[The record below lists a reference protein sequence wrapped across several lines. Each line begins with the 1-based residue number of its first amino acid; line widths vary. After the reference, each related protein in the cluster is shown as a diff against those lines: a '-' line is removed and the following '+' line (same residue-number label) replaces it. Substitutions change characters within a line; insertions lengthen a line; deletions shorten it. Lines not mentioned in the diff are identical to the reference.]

1 MGMMKRE
8 SCGGWAGPSTAPSP
22 PARVG
27 GMLAW
32 RAAPRP
38 GAAGPALPV
47 FGAVCLNFRQMLFA
61 KFAAG
66 SGAFAGSSGGCA
78 PWSCSRPRAALRCTV
93 RAVSTATEGQCP
105 ALLLPREWGDT
116 GAGMVSTGVWIAAC
130 LSFPGRE
137 GNLQGIG
144 PRRNGITGKAV
155 TLLSKYNGV
164 KGCGAVCAPRDL
176 LSGGGIH

>member
-1 MGMMKRE
+1 MGILWWLGKTLHSPVSSGTGGRDAGLE
-8 SCGGWAGPSTAPSP
+8 SCPSP
-22 PARVG
+22 WGCWPCPACVWG
-27 GMLAW
+27 
-32 RAAPRP
+32 
-38 GAAGPALPV
+38 
-47 FGAVCLNFRQMLFA
+47 CLNFRQMLFA

-66 SGAFAGSSGGCA
+66 SGAFAGSSGGCSLELLTA
-78 PWSCSRPRAALRCTV
+78 ESRPAPHSPGYVHSQRGNVLL
-93 RAVSTATEGQCP
+93 S
-105 ALLLPREWGDT
+105 LLPREWGDT

-130 LSFPGRE
+130 LPFPGRE

>member
-1 MGMMKRE
+1 MGILWWLGRTLHSPVSSGTGGRDAGLE
-8 SCGGWAGPSTAPSP
+8 SCPSP
-22 PARVG
+22 WGCWPCPACVWGCLFEFQADAFCQVCCWQRRLCRELRRVF
-27 GMLAW
+27 L
-32 RAAPRP
+32 
-38 GAAGPALPV
+38 GAAHDREPP
-47 FGAVCLNFRQMLFA
+47 C
-61 KFAAG
+61 AAQ
-66 SGAFAGSSGGCA
+66 SG
-78 PWSCSRPRAALRCTV
+78 L
-93 RAVSTATEGQCP
+93 CP
-105 ALLLPREWGDT
+105 QPQRDNVLLSLLPREWGDT

>member
-1 MGMMKRE
+1 MMKRE
-8 SCGGWAGPSTAPSP
+8 SCGDWAGPSTAPSP

-66 SGAFAGSSGGCA
+66 SGAFAGSSGGCSLELLTA
-78 PWSCSRPRAALRCTV
+78 ESRPAPHSPGYVHSQRGNVLL
-93 RAVSTATEGQCP
+93 S
-105 ALLLPREWGDT
+105 LLPREWGDT

-130 LSFPGRE
+130 LPFPGRE

-155 TLLSKYNGV
+155 TLLSKYNRV